1 MNQLFKVRG
10 FTKDGKGGN
19 KAGVY
24 MFADDLSDDQMQEI
38 ACELGYSETAFVMHS
53 KKADYKVRFFT
64 PTKEVDL
71 CGHATISAFHVLRS
85 LDVIGDSIYTQETK
99 AGILKINVILGQVYM
114 QQLTPSYD
122 QAVDPSLISSCFENI
137 SYHEDLKPYVVST
150 GLKEIF
156 VPVKDKKT
164 LDELVPNIKK
174 MIEVANLYD
183 AIGMHVFALDGEVDA
198 YGRNFAPV
206 VGIDEE
212 SATGTSNGALACYLH
227 KFYKKK
233 HFYTLK
239 QGYAMNQPSEIKV
252 YLDYKTTKIT
262 DVWVGGISKIIK

>member
-1 MNQLFKVRG
+1 MNQLFKVCA
-10 FTKDGKGGN
+10 FTKDSKGGN

-24 MFADDLSDDQMQEI
+24 LYADDLNDQQMQDI
-38 ACELGYSETAFVMHS
+38 ASELGYSETAFVMHS

-71 CGHATISAFHVLRS
+71 CGHATISTFHVLRS
-85 LDVIGDSIYTQETK
+85 LDIIGDSVYTQETK

-114 QQLTPSYD
+114 QQLTPSY
-122 QAVDPSLISSCFENI
+122 ISEVSQEEISTCFKHI
-137 SYHEDLKPYVVST
+137 SYDDTLKPYVVST

-156 VPVKDKKT
+156 IPVKDKKT
-164 LDELVPNIKK
+164 LDELIPNIKK
-174 MIEVANLYD
+174 MIEVSKKYD
-183 AIGMHVFALDGEVDA
+183 AIGMHVFTLDDEIDA

-227 KFYKKK
+227 KFHKKK
-233 HFYTLK
+233 HFYTLR
-239 QGYAMNQPSEIKV
+239 QGYAMNEPSELKV
-252 YLDYKTTKIT
+252 YLDFKSTKIS